1 MGAVV
6 EYAPLLLRGLGITLL
21 VTVLSSILVV
31 VVAFVTGLAR
41 LSRHWF
47 VHWPATVIVEIFRG
61 TSLVIQIFW
70 FFYALPLFGIN
81 LVPLAAAVLTL
92 GLNGGCYAGE
102 IVRGVIKSRPK
113 GQTEVA
119 IALGMG
125 PWLRMRRVLIPQSI
139 PAMLPPFGNVMID
152 LLKNTSLLSLVTI
165 ADLTF
170 RAQWARSKTG
180 ETVAIFLTLLVI
192 YFALSWLLGLF
203 TKWLERRFSLSRRSV
218 ARPRRLQPVMGG
230 E

>member
-6 EYAPLLLRGLGITLL
+6 EYAPLLLKGLGITLL
-21 VTVLSSILVV
+21 VTFLAAILAV
-31 VVAFVTGLAR
+31 VVAFATGLAR

-47 VHWPATVIVEIFRG
+47 VHWPATALVEAFRG

-102 IVRGVIKSRPK
+102 IVRGAIKSRPK
-113 GQTEVA
+113 GQTEA
-119 IALGMG
+119 SIALGMS
-125 PWLRMRRVLIPQSI
+125 PSLRMIPQSI
-139 PAMLPPFGNVMID
+139 PGMLPPFGNVLID

-180 ETVAIFLTLLVI
+180 ETVALFLALLVI
-192 YFALSWLLGLF
+192 YFALSWLLEIF
-203 TKWLERRFSLSRRSV
+203 TKWLERRFSLDRKSV
-218 ARPRRLQPVMGG
+218 IRPRRLQSVVGG
-230 E
+230 GSAS